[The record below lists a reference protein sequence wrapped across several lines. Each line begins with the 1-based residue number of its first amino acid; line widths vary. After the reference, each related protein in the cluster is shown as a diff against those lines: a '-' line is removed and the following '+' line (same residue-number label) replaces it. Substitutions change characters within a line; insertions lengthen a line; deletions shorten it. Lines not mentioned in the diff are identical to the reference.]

1 MAVIGLDAGGT
12 KILAGVVD
20 DSGKILCSKKYPM
33 KRGVQEEAIG
43 TIFGALDDF
52 ITSIKGADLPP
63 LTGIGM
69 GTTGHI
75 DFENGVI
82 VSCIGTP
89 VTTPV
94 PVRRLLEPKYGL
106 PVRIDND
113 VHCAATGEY
122 VYGEG
127 KDCKSLLYINVG
139 TGLASS
145 LVENGRLLRGAVN
158 ATGESG
164 YFHMNLD
171 GDPEEEGI
179 VEFVAAGGGLI
190 LEARKKLAKYPDS
203 VLNRHEAEGTLHA
216 GTIFEAAQAGDELA
230 GWLADRA
237 VRYMGAWLG
246 GLLGTLNPE
255 KVVFGGGVVKNEW
268 FFSRVREETKKRAFV
283 PITWDDLRYFGVT
296 HLNSDHVGLI
306 GAAALF
312 SIR

>member
-12 KILAGVVD
+12 KILVGVVD
-20 DSGKILCSKKYPM
+20 DKGGILCSKKYPM

-52 ITSIKGADLPP
+52 IQNIRGADLPP
-63 LTGIGM
+63 VTGIGM

-75 DFENGVI
+75 DFDNGII

-89 VTTPV
+89 VSTPV
-94 PVRRLLEPKYGL
+94 PVRALLEPKYGL

-127 KDCKSLLYINVG
+127 KNCKSLLYVNVG

-145 LVENGRLLRGAVN
+145 LVENGHLLRGAVN

-171 GDPEEEGI
+171 GDPNEAGE

-190 LEARKKLAKYPDS
+190 IEARKKLAKYPDS
-203 VLNRHEAEGTLHA
+203 VLHQREAEGCLHA
-216 GTIFEAAQAGDELA
+216 GTIFEAAQEGDPLA
-230 GWLADRA
+230 AWLANRA

-255 KVVFGGGVVKNEW
+255 KVVFGGGVVKNER
-268 FFSRVREETKKRAFV
+268 FFEQVKRETKKRAFV
-283 PITWDDLRYFGVT
+283 PITWDGLKYFGVT
-296 HLNSDHVGLI
+296 RLNSDHVGLI
-306 GAAALF
+306 GAASLF
-312 SIR
+312 QIK